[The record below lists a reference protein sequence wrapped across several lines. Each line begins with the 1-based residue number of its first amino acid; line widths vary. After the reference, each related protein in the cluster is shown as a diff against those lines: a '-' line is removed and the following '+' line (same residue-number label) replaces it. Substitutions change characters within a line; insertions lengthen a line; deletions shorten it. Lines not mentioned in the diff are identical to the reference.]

1 MVVEFYIRILLLWL
15 LASSVLIGCAT
26 SAGLLGI
33 GKETKEQGTARC
45 AADSDKRPLAKW
57 STITGVL
64 MERTPAGTGG
74 ASNQTQRIRL
84 ISPVAVTVQSNDV
97 YIADAAQK
105 TIFKYDRTTQTIR
118 KFISSPDI
126 DMTSGIYT
134 DRALSLY
141 FTSTRQPQVQQFD
154 IDGRLV
160 QTFQNASELPQ
171 PVATVVDDSRAEIFI
186 ADRLTARVLVFNRGG
201 TVIRA
206 IGADVK
212 KDALR
217 FETIVSMAMAT
228 NQLYVTDQLAKK
240 IYALAPS
247 GKLRYDFGS
256 SELVKPGAITTDA
269 FNRVYVADQADN
281 TIKVYRGGQWQT
293 TVGEPGDP
301 ARLNFQLISDMWIS
315 DGFLYLADAAS
326 ASVEILRVVP
336 PCQ

>member
-1 MVVEFYIRILLLWL
+1 MLDKSNTQILVLLL
-15 LASSVLIGCAT
+15 LASVLTGCAT

-33 GKETKEQGTARC
+33 GKETKEQGIARC
-45 AADSDKRPLAKW
+45 EEDNDKRPLAKW
-57 STITGVL
+57 SAISGIIMEKTRTG
-64 MERTPAGTGG
+64 AGSSG
-74 ASNQTQRIRL
+74 NQTQRVRL
-84 ISPVAVTVQSNDV
+84 VSPVAVTAQSNDV
-97 YIADAAQK
+97 YIADGAQK
-105 TIFKYDRTTQTIR
+105 IIFKYDRSTQTIR

-126 DMTSGIYT
+126 DMNSDIYT

-141 FTSTRQPQVQQFD
+141 LTSTRQTRVQQFD

-160 QTFQNASELPQ
+160 QIYQNASELPQ
-171 PVATVVDDSRAEIFI
+171 PIATVVDDSRAEIFI

-206 IGADVK
+206 IGADVREN
-212 KDALR
+212 ALR

-240 IYALAPS
+240 VYALAPS
-247 GKLRYDFGS
+247 GKLRYDFGAN
-256 SELVKPGAITTDA
+256 ELARPGPIATDA
-269 FNRVYVADQADN
+269 FNRVYVADLADN

-293 TVGEPGDP
+293 TIGGPDDP

-326 ASVEILRVVP
+326 ASVEILRVMP